1 MATINGTSSDDILS
15 ARSND
20 TISGLAGND
29 TLTGSGGQDTFVVRR
44 GDGIDTI
51 TDFGGVGTGV
61 RPTSS
66 VIASVDTLQF
76 EGDGL
81 NAEYMLLNQDG
92 SDLRITFEDVEDTQ
106 VILKNFDLENL
117 EDLKKS
123 TGASVNISNILF
135 NGQTQSQDSF
145 DVFNAN
151 QNRDTVF
158 NRNTV
163 TFLNDLDN
171 NIQGRND
178 SNDVINA
185 QGGNDLLEGL
195 SGNDLLRGSLG
206 NDTLDGGAGINTLD
220 GGAGNDTYIV
230 DTTTDILTENSNAG
244 TDTVQSSITY
254 TLGTNL
260 ENLTLTG
267 SSSINGTGNRG
278 NNILTGNAASNS
290 ISGRDGNDLLSS
302 GDGNNEAYDYSNNYL
317 DGGYGNDTLNGGA
330 GNDTLYGSYG
340 NDDLAAG
347 VDYVYEEPDA
357 TFYPVSGNNY
367 LDGGNG
373 NDALTGGVG
382 SDTLYGSLGNDYL
395 AAGVGYIQDYGYI
408 SDTSGSNYLDG
419 GDGDDTLRGGV
430 GSDTLIGSSGN
441 DYLAARSGSAEST
454 GSDGPYRFSGNNY
467 LGGGSGND
475 TLIGGLG
482 SDTLYGSSGSDT
494 LNGGNGADSFRF
506 DSPYDMVDTITDFSV
521 VDDTIN
527 VSTAFAYNLTAR
539 AAITAAQFRLGA
551 AAADA
556 SDRFIY
562 NQNTGALFLDLDGTG
577 DREQVQF
584 ATLSPGL
591 AMTNVD
597 IFVT

>member
-66 VIASVDTLQF
+66 VIAEVDTLQF

-106 VILKNFDLENL
+106 VILKDFDLEDL

-163 TFLNDLDN
+163 TFLNDRDN

-185 QGGNDLLEGL
+185 QGGNDLLEGR

-206 NDTLDGGAGINTLD
+206 NDTLDGGSGIDTLN
-220 GGAGNDTYIV
+220 GGVGNDTYIV

-302 GDGNNEAYDYSNNYL
+302 GDGNNEAYGYSNNYL
-317 DGGYGNDTLNGGA
+317 DGGSGNDTLNGGEA
-330 GNDTLYGSYG
+330 GNDTLYGGFG
-340 NDDLAAG
+340 NDELYAG
-347 VDYVYEEPDA
+347 VDYGYEEPEEDGFA
-357 TFYPVSGNNY
+357 PNYPTSGNNY

-373 NDALTGGVG
+373 DDTLEGGVG
-382 SDTLYGSLGNDYL
+382 NDTLY
-395 AAGVGYIQDYGYI
+395 
-408 SDTSGSNYLDG
+408 
-419 GDGDDTLRGGV
+419 
-430 GSDTLIGSSGN
+430 GSSGN
-441 DYLAARSGSAEST
+441 DYLVAGFGETANST
-454 GSDGPYRFSGNNY
+454 QSFRFSGNNY
-467 LGGGSGND
+467 LIGGSGSD
-475 TLIGGLG
+475 TLNGGLG
-482 SDTLYGSSGSDT
+482 SDTLIGGSGSDT

-506 DSPYDMVDTITDFSV
+506 DSLYDRVDTITDFSV

-562 NQNTGALFLDLDGTG
+562 NHNTGALFLDLDGTG